1 MTQQIE
7 KKARVLI
14 GRVCSDKMEKTVTV
28 LVQKNI
34 KHPLYEKLILRSK
47 KYHAHDELNQY
58 KQGDVVEIKE
68 CRPYS
73 KTKAW
78 AVVRSIKHSSVV

>member
-1 MTQQIE
+1 MTQEI
-7 KKARVLI
+7 KKNSRVLM
-14 GRVCSDKMEKTVTV
+14 GRVCSDKMDKTVTV
-28 LVQKNI
+28 LVERSI
-34 KHPLYEKLILRSK
+34 KHPLYEKFIVRSK

-58 KQGDVVEIKE
+58 KQGDVVEIQE

-78 AVVRSIKHSSVV
+78 TVIRSVNQSGAV